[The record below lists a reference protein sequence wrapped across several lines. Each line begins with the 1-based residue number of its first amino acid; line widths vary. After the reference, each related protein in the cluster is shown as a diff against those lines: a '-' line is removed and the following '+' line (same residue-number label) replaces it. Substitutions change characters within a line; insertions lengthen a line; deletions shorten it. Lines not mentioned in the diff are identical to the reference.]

1 MQIDEVSHSSQAS
14 SELSYLNKGVRQ
26 SELKVPHSLLK
37 KKAQFSINLNQCE
50 VLDTE
55 LSENLRAKAQ
65 KNFEM
70 QEKISRAFE
79 KEDEESDSSED
90 AIDCQQM
97 GLESKFMHTEET
109 MGLMYENE
117 HNSLIRISS

>member
-14 SELSYLNKGVRQ
+14 SELSYLNKGARQ
-26 SELKVPHSLLK
+26 SELKAPLSLHK
-37 KKAQFSINLNQCE
+37 KKAEFSINLNQCE

-70 QEKISRAFE
+70 QEKITRAFE

-90 AIDCQQM
+90 AIDCQ
-97 GLESKFMHTEET
+97 
-109 MGLMYENE
+109 
-117 HNSLIRISS
+117 